1 MKLKMFEKEIN
12 LELFYQFK
20 EMIMSLS
27 EEDYD
32 AALVNLTV
40 LGFEK
45 PVVPLPTMYN
55 LKYPGEVL
63 ERYKE
68 NVEKYRNN

>member
-32 AALVNLTV
+32 AALVNSTV

-45 PVVPLPTMYN
+45 PVVPLSTMYN

-68 NVEKYRNN
+68 KGLDDIK